1 MQRCVMLDVDGVV
14 VDGRPADGRPWA
26 SDIEADLGIAPE
38 SLQRHFFAPHWD
50 EIVTGRKALA
60 ETLADCLPLFA
71 PSVCAQTFIDY
82 WFTRDA
88 RIDPAVLLAC
98 DALRQEGRR
107 VFLATNQEHLR
118 AGDLMD
124 RLGLAAHVDGIVH
137 SAAVGA
143 RKPQPAFFAAAQR
156 ASGSPPDDIVL
167 VDDTAANVAAA
178 RAAGWH
184 AVHFRKGDDLLERLA
199 S

>member
-14 VDGRPADGRPWA
+14 VDGQPADGRPWA
-26 SDIEADLGIAPE
+26 SDIETDLGIAPD
-38 SLQRHFFAPHWD
+38 SLQRHFFTPHWD
-50 EIVTGRKALA
+50 DIVTGRKSLA
-60 ETLADCLPLFA
+60 ETLAGCLPLFA
-71 PSVCAQTFIDY
+71 PSVRAETFIDY
-82 WFTRDA
+82 WFARDA

-118 AGDLMD
+118 AGDLMG

-143 RKPQPAFFAAAQR
+143 RKPQRAFFEAAQR
-156 ASGSPPDDIVL
+156 ASGSAPHDTVL
-167 VDDTAANVAAA
+167 VDDNVANVGAA

-184 AVHFRKGDDLLERLA
+184 AVHFRKADSLLEILA
-199 S
+199 P